1 MSFPSPL
8 SILDTFLEGNFE
20 ENNSIF
26 TFVPSSPTYVPPS
39 CQLSDPRSKS
49 ALKPILKSALIGAL
63 NLPLYMDTFTFKT
76 DLGGILGG
84 SLRTRL
90 VLDPRLQLTS
100 STNIN
105 SLSLNW

>member
-1 MSFPSPL
+1 MSQ
-8 SILDTFLEGNFE
+8 I
-20 ENNSIF
+20 
-26 TFVPSSPTYVPPS
+26 
-39 CQLSDPRSKS
+39 
-49 ALKPILKSALIGAL
+49 ILKCNWIIYEQLL
-63 NLPLYMDTFTFKT
+63 RVTFIAFHTFKT

-90 VLDPRLQLTS
+90 VLDPRLQLVS